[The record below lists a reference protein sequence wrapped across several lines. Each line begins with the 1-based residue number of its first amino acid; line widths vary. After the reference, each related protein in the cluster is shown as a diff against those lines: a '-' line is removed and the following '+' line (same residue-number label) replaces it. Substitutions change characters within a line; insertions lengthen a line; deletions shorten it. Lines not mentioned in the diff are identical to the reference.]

1 MKKIYL
7 IDVSSM
13 FFRAFYA
20 IRPLTAPSGLPTN
33 AIFGFLSMITK
44 LMREEKPDY
53 MVFCYDRKEPSFRK
67 ELYAE
72 YKANRTEMPPDLALQ
87 IPYIKKLADLMGIPS
102 LEIESYEADDII
114 GSMSKLSRQNDFEV
128 QIVSGDKDFGQL
140 VGDHVILYDTMKEIR
155 YDSAGVLSKWGI
167 SPDQVIDYMALVGDS
182 SDNIPGVAGIG
193 PKGAQKLIE
202 SFGHLD
208 NIYEK
213 IEQVES
219 ASLRKK
225 LLENKEM
232 AFLSKKLVTI
242 FCDIALNKEMDSYK
256 LQGFKKE
263 ELRTL
268 LQELNFK
275 VFEKSMLSD
284 SESPA
289 AVVNESEKVQENFK
303 APVLIS
309 INDFSNVFQK
319 NEALWIFTEEQ
330 NVYLSRNENKEV
342 DVVYQIQGDLNH
354 IGNLADQLKIEWLGF
369 GLKKIWHQIKIK
381 NPKVNWDSQVAAYVL
396 KAGNTGDFFEEVEKL
411 LFKKIESK
419 DHPEKILIV
428 QKELKKY
435 LEDEIAKING
445 ADVLY
450 QIELPLI
457 PVLYRMEVN
466 GIKLDIASLQNQSES
481 VQKDLTLLEEKIH
494 QLAGE
499 AFNINSPKQ
508 LGVVLFEKLQLP
520 VGKKTKTGYSTDT
533 EVLEKLSKEH
543 EIAKFI
549 IEYREL
555 AKLKNTYLEALPLL
569 VDKEQRIHTSFNQTV
584 TTTGRLSSTNP
595 NLQNIPIRTPR
606 GQLVRKAFVA
616 NPGEMLL
623 SADYSQIELRILAHY
638 SDDPNLIKA
647 FHENLDIHTA
657 TAAEVFG
664 VSLDQVTSD
673 LRRRAKAV
681 NFGIAYGQGAFG
693 LAENL
698 GIARSEAAEIIDK
711 YFKKFPGVRQYID
724 SMISMAH
731 DKGYVETLFGRRR
744 YIDELKSKSPMI
756 KKFGERAAVNAPM
769 QGTAS
774 DIIKKAMVE
783 IYKNM
788 ENQDSIKLLLQV
800 HDELVFE
807 GPEDLLLQEKAKIVK
822 AMETVVSL
830 KVPLLVNVELGPN
843 WDEAH

>member
-1 MKKIYL
+1 
-7 IDVSSM
+7 
-13 FFRAFYA
+13 
-20 IRPLTAPSGLPTN
+20 
-33 AIFGFLSMITK
+33 
-44 LMREEKPDY
+44 
-53 MVFCYDRKEPSFRK
+53 
-67 ELYAE
+67 
-72 YKANRTEMPPDLALQ
+72 
-87 IPYIKKLADLMGIPS
+87 
-102 LEIESYEADDII
+102 
-114 GSMSKLSRQNDFEV
+114 
-128 QIVSGDKDFGQL
+128 
-140 VGDHVILYDTMKEIR
+140 
-155 YDSAGVLSKWGI
+155 
-167 SPDQVIDYMALVGDS
+167 
-182 SDNIPGVAGIG
+182 
-193 PKGAQKLIE
+193 
-202 SFGHLD
+202 
-208 NIYEK
+208 
-213 IEQVES
+213 
-219 ASLRKK
+219 
-225 LLENKEM
+225 
-232 AFLSKKLVTI
+232 
-242 FCDIALNKEMDSYK
+242 MDSYK

-330 NVYLSRNENKEV
+330 NVYLSRNENKEL